1 MGSLSPWLAHYNFYY
16 SVKMLST
23 ELKSVGA
30 PAPAVTK
37 DMPADKAAVL
47 NMDVTTFST
56 EELETRV
63 EKLYSLQ
70 DMVGI
75 LRAKY
80 LREIRDRKFPLNNAN
95 GGSTQAAR
103 MGWAEYVSDKF
114 GAEVQRV
121 NREIDGLAAIEAA
134 QSSLAGKTDQ
144 NSSSTGAG
152 THRSDFNSTEL
163 IQLGTAKPEARSVLA
178 ESLLTGEIAGKR
190 QIKAAEK
197 ELTTVVVTPQPPSM
211 KKAPKTLKINESND
225 QRAYSLAKWRKV
237 PEVKTEQEWMQKHLK
252 KMKTAAKAY
261 QLACRALN
269 KRFEDKQA
277 ENRNWPTVVT
287 VMAEVWKESDF
298 NFDTELQ
305 EISKFITDGDRDY
318 EQAMALC
325 HGAANIVD

>member
-30 PAPAVTK
+30 PAPAVTN
-37 DMPADKAAVL
+37 DMPAERAAVL
-47 NMDVTTFST
+47 EMDVTAFST

-80 LREIRDRKFPLNNAN
+80 LREIRERLFPVTGRKGH
-95 GGSTQAAR
+95 GGDMDAR
-103 MGWAEYVSDKF
+103 MGWAAYLDEKF
-114 GAEVQRV
+114 GVQVQKV
-121 NREIDGLAAIEAA
+121 NREIDGLDAVEKA
-134 QSSLAGKTDQ
+134 QNLGIAGDVQ
-144 NSSSTGAG
+144 NRA
-152 THRSDFNSTEL
+152 DFNSAEL
-163 IQLGTAKPEARSVLA
+163 QQLGTAKAEVRPVLA
-178 ESLLTGEIAGKR
+178 EALITGEIAGKR

-211 KKAPKTLKINESND
+211 KKAPKALKINESND

-261 QLACRALN
+261 QLACKALN

>member
-23 ELKSVGA
+23 ELESVGA
-30 PAPAVTK
+30 PAPAVTN
-37 DMPADKAAVL
+37 DMPAEKAAVL
-47 NMDVTTFST
+47 EMDVTTFST

-63 EKLYSLQ
+63 EKLYTLQ
-70 DMVGI
+70 DMVGV

-80 LREIRDRKFPLNNAN
+80 LREIRDRLFPVTGKNGN
-95 GGSTQAAR
+95 GGSMDAR
-103 MGWAEYVSDKF
+103 MGWAAYLDEKF
-114 GAEVQRV
+114 GAQVQKV
-121 NREIDGLAAIEAA
+121 NREIDGLNAVEKA
-134 QSSLAGKTDQ
+134 QNLTGTGSGQ
-144 NSSSTGAG
+144 N
-152 THRSDFNSTEL
+152 RSDFNSAEL
-163 IQLGTAKPEARSVLA
+163 TQLGVAKEEVRPILA
-178 ESLLTGEIAGKR
+178 EALVTGEISGRR
-190 QIKAAEK
+190 QIKQAEK
-197 ELTTVVVTPQPPSM
+197 ELLTTNVTPQPPSM

-225 QRAYSLAKWRKV
+225 QRTYSLAKWRKV

-261 QLACRALN
+261 QLACTALN

-277 ENRNWPTVVT
+277 DNRNWPTVIT

-325 HGAANIVD
+325 HGSANIVD